1 MAEFKHYI
9 ITCLNVGVF
18 SHRRGKKVGTIPVE
32 DWMRQRMKLFVTF
45 TLPSIMSQTCR
56 NFVWLLMV
64 DEKTPA
70 DCRRLV
76 ERIRFDNLRI
86 IYTDSK
92 SLDNSHV
99 AAEVIAN
106 IEPGDYD
113 LMTTEVDSDD
123 AIHMNMVAAL
133 QANYVRDGRMQQY
146 IFPEGLIYDLYEGEL
161 FSMEYLHHCPTV
173 VERSSDAK
181 SVYYWQNSEIPVE
194 KCDAFNNARY
204 WLQVIHSYNAAN
216 RMESDSTKLIHR
228 EAPLDVGVLK
238 EFGINVENLAKFRRL

>member
-1 MAEFKHYI
+1 MADLKHYI

-18 SHRRGKKVGTIPVE
+18 SHRGGKIGTIPVE
-32 DWMRQRMKLFVTF
+32 DWMRQRMQLFVTF

-56 NFVWLLMV
+56 DFVWLLIL

-70 DCRRLV
+70 DYRRLV
-76 ERIRFDNLRI
+76 QAVPFENLRI

-99 AAEVIAN
+99 AGEVIES

-133 QANYVRDGRMQQY
+133 QANYEHDGRMQQY
-146 IFPEGLIYDLYEGEL
+146 IFPEGLIYDLYGGEL
-161 FSMEYLHHCPTV
+161 FSMEYMHHCPTV
-173 VERSSDAK
+173 VERSIDAK
-181 SVYYWQNSEIPVE
+181 SVYYWQNSEIPAE
-194 KCDAFNNARY
+194 KRGAFCDARY

-216 RMESDSTKLIHR
+216 RMEGDSTKIIHR
-228 EAPLDVGVLK
+228 EAPLNVSILK
-238 EFGINVENLAKFRRL
+238 EFGVNIENLAKFRRL